1 MPIGETCSWCLQ
13 SCSQRPSRRKS
24 SVDFRRGRR
33 LRRGGIPPPCT
44 YEQELETSDG
54 RGDVF
59 ILILAMQKRLE
70 ERPALLAQVWPIDC
84 STDRSVEAHDRKAI
98 EASPRWRQACRRRY
112 TSRRT
117 PASVLAGR
125 AAVWSLRIA
134 LQAPAVD
141 QLGIETPIGADPKG
155 WQLSATEQLV
165 DRRWMHAQILGQFLD
180 RHHARQAV
188 LGFISHHSPRNLSLV
203 CFPVLE

>member
-33 LRRGGIPPPCT
+33 LRRGEIPPPCA

-54 RGDVF
+54 RGNVF

-70 ERPALLAQVWPIDC
+70 ERPAFLAQVWPIDALRIARLKRM
-84 STDRSVEAHDRKAI
+84 TVKRSKPLRGDVRLAAGDT
-98 EASPRWRQACRRRY
+98 P
-112 TSRRT
+112 RRT